1 MSFTNIEL
9 TAYKV
14 NEVTS
19 HNSDTRLY
27 LEDVNIIQI
36 DNSKCTDWF
45 KHFNLQDIIWDIQ
58 NDNEITDI
66 LEYFNFNLKELIGA
80 IDFNYSDFDIDI
92 IADYFIQDMDAQE
105 KSDFV
110 VKFLDNVIIHN
121 NTDKDDEQ
129 AIISALKKYVDSLES
144 EDL

>member
-80 IDFNYSDFDIDI
+80 IDFNYSDFDIDVVS
-92 IADYFIQDMDAQE
+92 DYFIQDMDSQE